1 MQLMI
6 LNSLL
11 MFDVVFFFFLFLVG
25 VSCIVYYL
33 PTARRPGTDADD
45 PHLVNYV
52 TATALYINKDH
63 DAPVDDV

>member
-1 MQLMI
+1 MT

-11 MFDVVFFFFLFLVG
+11 MFDVVFIFFLFLVG

-33 PTARRPGTDADD
+33 PTPRRHPDNDGADSD
-45 PHLVNYV
+45 LVNYV
-52 TATALYINKDH
+52 TAAPSRKDR